1 MGDVL
6 LENVAYFGSASD
18 DHGIA
23 YSRESFHQL
32 SRLNLGDRKRIKEAL
47 ATMRTNDQLDEPL
60 TATRRVRRF
69 ADGLRFIFERSG
81 SALTVLA
88 ISGGLTAAPKGK
100 DAQL

>member
-1 MGDVL
+1 M
-6 LENVAYFGSASD
+6 ENVAYFESASD

-23 YSRESFHQL
+23 YSREAFHQL
-32 SRLNLGDRKRIKEAL
+32 SRLRLDDRRRIKDAL

-60 TATRRVRRF
+60 TASRRVRRF
-69 ADGLRFIFERSG
+69 TDGLRFVFERSG

-88 ISGGLTAAPKGK
+88 ISGGLSATPNGK